1 MQVRD
6 ETAVKC
12 SKLLTT
18 IKLGQLELVAVC
30 LAACQSAGPRIGQM
44 GDELL
49 GCVLREADVKSY
61 VRREEL
67 WMQSSV
73 GNLAVLVDSKRT
85 QWDTGACS
93 VSGLG

>member
-1 MQVRD
+1 MQMQMQVRD

-12 SKLLTT
+12 SKLLTRLSWV
-18 IKLGQLELVAVC
+18 KLGRLELVAVW
-30 LAACQSAGPRIGQM
+30 LTACQSAGPRNGQM

-61 VRREEL
+61 ARREEL

-73 GNLAVLVDSKRT
+73 GNLAVLVDS
-85 QWDTGACS
+85 
-93 VSGLG
+93 